1 MMEEIEVKFW
11 LGELVDCWTLKDVI
25 ELWFKLY
32 GKFLIVGQ
40 YVYDKLLL
48 MVDVLGNFFVTDLIF
63 KMFVYY

>member
-11 LGELVDCWTLKDVI
+11 LGELVDCWILKDVI

-48 MVDVLGNFFVTDLIF
+48 MVDVLGNFFVIDLIF